1 MKFQINH
8 YFLITVLTI
17 FIIFSKSNAKLM
29 SFQSEYEISN
39 IQKEEARIP
48 GKTYLIKQVGIFLL
62 TG

>member
-8 YFLITVLTI
+8 NFLITVLSI
-17 FIIFSKSNAKLM
+17 FIIFSKSNAKLV

-48 GKTYLIKQVGIFLL
+48 EIGRAHV
-62 TG
+62 

>member
-8 YFLITVLTI
+8 NFLITVLTI
-17 FIIFSKSNAKLM
+17 FIIFSKSNAKLI

-48 GKTYLIKQVGIFLL
+48 GKHMSIKQVGIFLL

>member
-17 FIIFSKSNAKLM
+17 FIIFSKSNAKLV

-39 IQKEEARIP
+39 YKKKKLEFLEKHI
-48 GKTYLIKQVGIFLL
+48 LIKQVGIFLL